1 MRNGARVPT
10 KVVEPDI
17 RLHQDWLP
25 DYIPIHN
32 KEHYM
37 KRYIIILAA
46 LTALSSIA
54 WAQDGA
60 ALYKA
65 KCAMCH
71 GAMGE
76 GKVGPSLQKTSLSQ
90 SQIADLLT
98 NGAAGKKA
106 PHTKGVA
113 GLSADQASSIAT
125 YVASLK
131 K

>member
-1 MRNGARVPT
+1 
-10 KVVEPDI
+10 
-17 RLHQDWLP
+17 
-25 DYIPIHN
+25 
-32 KEHYM
+32 M
-37 KRYIIILAA
+37 KRYIMILAA
-46 LTALSSIA
+46 FAVFSTLG

-60 ALYKA
+60 GLYKA

-76 GKVGPSLQKTSLSQ
+76 GKVGPSLQNTSLSDK
-90 SQIADLLT
+90 QIADLIT

-106 PHTKGVA
+106 PHSKGVA
-113 GLSADQASSIAT
+113 GVTADQASAIAT